1 MTPSHRNDPR
11 PPRLQRVA
19 LAAPP
24 DDERWPPGWGLLAAV
39 VVSIGAWII
48 LLSAGAALARVF
60 MR

>member
-1 MTPSHRNDPR
+1 MTPIHRSDHR
-11 PPRLQRVA
+11 PVRLQPVA

-39 VVSIGAWII
+39 VVSTGAWII
-48 LLSAGAALARVF
+48 LLSAGAALARVL

>member
-1 MTPSHRNDPR
+1 MTPIHRNDHR
-11 PPRLQRVA
+11 SARLQRLA

-39 VVSIGAWII
+39 ALSIGAWII
-48 LLSAGAALARVF
+48 LLAAGAALARLI